1 MVPYEIGGGKR
12 AAARLYYCKKDAMP
26 SKFPQYIIL
35 AVLLGPFISPFPSY
49 AGPIFPEQ
57 ALREE
62 ALWTPEAVEK
72 ILPITVK
79 NSGKKLET
87 LFTIDARDGLN
98 AEEAPLL
105 ALLINP
111 RLRSIRKKKGL
122 VIPQLIQSG
131 ALSPIGLI
139 ADKAVA
145 GRSWLPPGRLELAM
159 ESVRAMAGKSAQ
171 KNSIDLEVSWLEWQT
186 LEYTKFHLY
195 RQVIS
200 RRVIDM
206 LRRIQ
211 NVYKDIYKAT
221 SEARVQRLYPDLH
234 GTAKLGYEKMKQSMK
249 IARDKLSFGRVGIDH
264 ALGLPTYLEVP
275 LENDMSLPIPGDL
288 PALKTLTEGLNY
300 RRIDLMALQ
309 KGIKDKDV
317 PMMNYI
323 YSRFARANLF
333 VPFKTRAQWLD
344 TAGAHIAIDL
354 PMFSGSLGVNIAEG
368 VNGKRLYKDLQKR
381 ITMAKAD
388 IAELL
393 KGIGFIREELERID
407 KTLPILIKEVKD
419 RDGKGNAVEALK
431 AKKTLMAVRLMRLR
445 LRGRLLD
452 ALVALEADSGRILI
466 KASAP

>member
-1 MVPYEIGGGKR
+1 
-12 AAARLYYCKKDAMP
+12 MP
-26 SKFPQYIIL
+26 SRFPFFIIIV
-35 AVLLGPFISPFPSY
+35 VLLGPFISPSPSY

-57 ALREE
+57 ALRED
-62 ALWTPEAVEK
+62 ALWAPEAVEK
-72 ILPITVK
+72 ILPITVQ
-79 NSGKKLET
+79 NSGKKQET

-111 RLRSIRKKKGL
+111 RLTSIRKKKGL
-122 VIPQLIQSG
+122 AMPQLIQAG
-131 ALSPIGLI
+131 VLAPIGLI
-139 ADKAVA
+139 ADKAPA
-145 GRSWLPPGRLELAM
+145 GRSWLPPERLELAM
-159 ESVRAMAGKSAQ
+159 EEVRAMGGKSAQ
-171 KNSIDLEVSWLEWQT
+171 KNSIDIEVSWLEWQT

-200 RRVIDM
+200 RRVIEM

-221 SEARVQRLYPDLH
+221 SEARVQRLYPKLH
-234 GTAKLGYEKMKQSMK
+234 GTAKLGYKKMKQSMK
-249 IARDKLSFGRVGIDH
+249 IAGDKLSFGRVGIDH

-275 LENDMSLPIPGDL
+275 LENDMSLSIPGDL
-288 PALKTLTEGLNY
+288 PPLKALTEGLND
-300 RRIDLMALQ
+300 RRIDLVALQ

-323 YSRFARANLF
+323 HSRFARINLF
-333 VPFKTRAQWLD
+333 IPFKTRAQWLD
-344 TAGAHIAIDL
+344 TATAHIAIDM
-354 PMFSGSLGVNIAEG
+354 PMFSGGLGVNIVEG
-368 VNGKRLYKDLQKR
+368 ANGKRLYKGLQKR
-381 ITMAKAD
+381 IKMSKAD
-388 IAELL
+388 ITELL
-393 KGIGFIREELERID
+393 KGVGFIREELDKID
-407 KTLPILIKEVKD
+407 KTLPILIKEAKE